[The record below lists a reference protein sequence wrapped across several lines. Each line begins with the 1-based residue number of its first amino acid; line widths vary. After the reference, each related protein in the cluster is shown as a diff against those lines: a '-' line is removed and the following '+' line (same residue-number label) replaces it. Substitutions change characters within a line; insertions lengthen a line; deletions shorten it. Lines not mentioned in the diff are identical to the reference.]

1 MLTVVQPSNDRQQ
14 PVRCLTVPE
23 AASILG
29 TTPDAIRS
37 RLRRGKLLKEVGE
50 DGTVYVRLEG
60 DGHGDGR
67 GGQSDGQKTVDSTVA
82 YISSLKSQIDLLA
95 EQVEMLKG
103 ELEDRKSEAS
113 DQMHMLKDELR
124 DRKEEMQRRDMLIAQ
139 MNGTI
144 TELTRRLP
152 ELEAP
157 SELREEPETASG
169 STEGVETPL
178 AAEKRSWLARFF
190 GL

>member
-1 MLTVVQPSNDRQQ
+1 MGAETPHVEAYAITPVVLDRRAFILTVMQPSEDRQQ
-14 PVRCLTVPE
+14 PVRRVTVPK

-95 EQVEMLKG
+95 DHVE
-103 ELEDRKSEAS
+103 DA
-113 DQMHMLKDELR
+113 
-124 DRKEEMQRRDMLIAQ
+124 QR
-139 MNGTI
+139 GT
-144 TELTRRLP
+144 RGP
-152 ELEAP
+152 
-157 SELREEPETASG
+157 
-169 STEGVETPL
+169 
-178 AAEKRSWLARFF
+178 
-190 GL
+190 